1 MMLKMI
7 KGWSKTRDE
16 LLNMISKQSNLET
29 INSSMMTLIEQ
40 DLYII
45 AQALSVI
52 ADKGENNNGKQT
64 D

>member
-1 MMLKMI
+1 MRMMLKVI
-7 KGWSKTRDE
+7 CSWNDKRKE
-16 LLNMISKQSNLET
+16 LLNMVSKQSDLES

-52 ADKGENNNGKQT
+52 ADNGEDGNGK
-64 D
+64 